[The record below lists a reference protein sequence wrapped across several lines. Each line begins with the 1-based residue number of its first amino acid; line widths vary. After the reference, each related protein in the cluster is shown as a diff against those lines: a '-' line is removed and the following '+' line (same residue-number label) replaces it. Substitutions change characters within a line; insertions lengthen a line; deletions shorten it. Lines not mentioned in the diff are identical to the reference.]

1 MNTLCVMLLFG
12 GWRRGRDLIEFQ
24 QQLRKT
30 HFHSTAKRFLCE
42 VKVRKSPDFPSRNVK
57 SFSFHSSAWSVQKA
71 FYPSLVF
78 ENDFYFSVSL
88 SMLTW
93 LYDSRYCC
101 EFMMIL
107 ALGLGG
113 IIGR

>member
-12 GWRRGRDLIEFQ
+12 GRRSGRDLIEFQ

-30 HFHSTAKRFLCE
+30 HFHSTLKRFLCE
-42 VKVRKSPDFPSRNVK
+42 VKVRKSPDFPSK
-57 SFSFHSSAWSVQKA
+57 AFSFHSSAWRVQKA
-71 FYPSLVF
+71 FCHPLLVF
-78 ENDFYFSVSL
+78 ESDFSVSL

-93 LYDSRYCC
+93 LYDLRYCC

-107 ALGLGG
+107 ALGE